1 MVLKR
6 VRFGRFTF
14 ALHFSKVVSVTGV
27 LSRRSD
33 GSHFILWEFDDA
45 PLAEVRKALK
55 RTQRSFRL
63 PDIFIASS
71 GRGDHYHAYCFT
83 PVSFRFL
90 VRVLA
95 ATDHIDLKFLRW
107 TLYRGEAT
115 LRISEKADRRIAWV
129 ARLRNPSVPEPPLPK
144 GGWRFIQ
151 YETVWPGW
159 G

>member
-6 VRFGRFTF
+6 VRLGSFTF
-14 ALHFSKVVSVTGV
+14 AFHFAKITRVTGV
-27 LSRRSD
+27 LSRRFD
-33 GSHFILWEFDDA
+33 GSHFILWEFDDYTLVQA
-45 PLAEVRKALK
+45 KKALRAVQK
-55 RTQRSFRL
+55 GFHL

-83 PVSFRFL
+83 PVSFRLL
-90 VRVLA
+90 VRILA
-95 ATDHIDLKFLRW
+95 STDGIDLKFLRW

-115 LRISEKADRRIAWV
+115 LRIGPKAGRTIAWV
-129 ARLRNPSVPEPPLPK
+129 GHLPSRVPYTIPK
-144 GGWRFIQ
+144 GGFRFIE

>member
-6 VRFGRFTF
+6 VRFGSFTF
-14 ALHFSKVVSVTGV
+14 AVHFAKITQVTGV
-27 LSRRSD
+27 LSRRGD
-33 GSHFILWEFDDA
+33 GSHFILWEFDD
-45 PLAEVRKALK
+45 LDLK
-55 RTQRSFRL
+55 SVKRNLQAVQRRHRL
-63 PDIFIASS
+63 SDIFVASS

-83 PVSFRFL
+83 PVTFRQL
-90 VRVLA
+90 IRVLGD
-95 ATDHIDLKFLRW
+95 TDGIDLKFLRW

-115 LRISEKADRRIAWV
+115 LRFYPKVDREISWI
-129 ARLRNPSVPEPPLPK
+129 ARLPGRVENPPFPK